1 MFSLWASNRDM
12 SAGNFPKQTDAPS
25 SVAEVIAEAW
35 HANVALN
42 LGREDAAFLAGIHA
56 YLLDAREPGLDDETL
71 RRIFAPVYELAQSGG
86 DSETQRATLTMGRL
100 RGQGIL
106 VRTDFGGLASEGE
119 FTLSPLG
126 LALAKSLENERE
138 LTKRNLSFMLM
149 HMRTVLADVLRAAA
163 IADSTQEWESQVI
176 WPLRDIVIE
185 LIRMVDQ
192 RQRGLDAAHKA
203 LRAEITQLVDSEWA
217 DAIDSC
223 VAMIRRV
230 DRTLRELNEVLSEH
244 VEHLDRQL
252 FDLAVYGA
260 KHRELPVLLDRTRN
274 QLLRLQS
281 WSARRYEEWHGYYRN
296 VQVFIRDVV
305 QTDPNNL
312 LRSRLTEQIRQFH
325 ARPYG
330 LLAVSPEP
338 FLHLRDVIRPT
349 ASAPLTVPDDL
360 LDHGPLAEY
369 AEPPP
374 DKVEVASAALV
385 ALLKEEGAIDIV
397 GAVRDVALDFSESEL
412 FRLLMRAT
420 PVLLRHG
427 MTIQCVLEQTWSKL
441 SERLHAQ
448 SLDLHARGSAG
459 EPAATQFSTPSEEGA
474 QP

>member
-1 MFSLWASNRDM
+1 MGVDDSS
-12 SAGNFPKQTDAPS
+12 KQTDAPPS
-25 SVAEVIAEAW
+25 IAEVIAEVW
-35 HANVALN
+35 HSNLVLN

-71 RRIFAPVYELAQSGG
+71 RRIFAPVYELAQSGA
-86 DSETQRATLTMGRL
+86 DSEVQRATLTIGRL
-100 RGQGIL
+100 RGQRIL
-106 VRTDFGGLASEGE
+106 LRTDFGGLASAGE
-119 FTLSPLG
+119 LTLSPLG
-126 LALAKSLENERE
+126 LALAKSMERERE
-138 LTKRNLSFMLM
+138 LTKRNLSFLLM
-149 HMRTVLADVLRAAA
+149 HMRTVLVDVLRAAA
-163 IADSTQEWESQVI
+163 NADTAQEWESQVI
-176 WPLRDIVIE
+176 WPLRDIVVE

-192 RQRGLDAAHKA
+192 RQRGLDAAHKV
-203 LRAEITQLVDSEWA
+203 LRKEITELVDSEWA

-223 VAMIRRV
+223 IAMIRRV

-252 FDLAVYGA
+252 FDLAIYGA
-260 KHRELPVLLDRTRN
+260 RHRELPVLLDRTRN

-281 WSARRYEEWHGYYRN
+281 WSVRRYEEWHGYYRN

-325 ARPYG
+325 VRPYG
-330 LLAVSPEP
+330 LLGVSPET
-338 FLHLRDVIRPT
+338 FLHLRDVSRPT
-349 ASAPLTVPDDL
+349 ALAPLAVPDDL
-360 LDHGPLAEY
+360 LVHRTLAEY

-374 DKVEVASAALV
+374 DKVELAVAVLV
-385 ALLKEEGAIDIV
+385 ERLKEEGEIDIV
-397 GAVRDVALDFSESEL
+397 GAARDVAHDFLEGEL

-420 PVLLRHG
+420 PVLLTHG
-427 MTIQCVLEQTWSKL
+427 MTTQWVLEQIWSKL

-448 SLDLHARGSAG
+448 SLNLHARARAG
-459 EPAATQFSTPSEEGA
+459 EPAATQLPAPSEERE

>member
-1 MFSLWASNRDM
+1 MGADNPPD
-12 SAGNFPKQTDAPS
+12 QTDAPS

-35 HANVALN
+35 HSNFALS

-56 YLLDAREPGLDDETL
+56 YLLDAPEPGLGEETL
-71 RRIFAPVYELAQSGG
+71 RRVFAPVYELAQSGA
-86 DSETQRATLTMGRL
+86 DSEAQRATLTIGRL

-106 VRTDFGGLASEGE
+106 LRTDFGGLASEGE
-119 FTLSPLG
+119 FILSPLG
-126 LALAKSLENERE
+126 LALAKSMEKERE
-138 LTKRNLSFMLM
+138 LTKRNLSFLLM
-149 HMRTVLADVLRAAA
+149 HMRTVLADVLRAAPN
-163 IADSTQEWESQVI
+163 ADSTQEWESQVV
-176 WPLRDIVIE
+176 WPLRDIVVE

-192 RQRGLDAAHKA
+192 RQRGLDAAHKV
-203 LRAEITQLVDSEWA
+203 LRKEITELVDSEWA

-223 VAMIRRV
+223 IAMIRRV

-252 FDLAVYGA
+252 FDLALYGA
-260 KHRELPVLLDRTRN
+260 KHPELPVLLDRTRN

-281 WSARRYEEWHGYYRN
+281 WGARRYEEWHGYYRN

-305 QTDPNNL
+305 QTDPSNL

-330 LLAVSPEP
+330 LLGVCPEP
-338 FLHLRDVIRPT
+338 FLHLRDVSRP
-349 ASAPLTVPDDL
+349 APSAPLMVPDEL
-360 LDHGPLAEY
+360 LVHGTVTDY

-374 DKVEVASAALV
+374 DKIELAVVALV
-385 ALLKEEGAIDIV
+385 ARLKEEGEIAIVD
-397 GAVRDVALDFSESEL
+397 AVRDVAPGFSDSAL

-427 MTIQCVLEQTWSKL
+427 MTTQWVFEQTWSKL

-448 SLDLHARGSAG
+448 SLDLLARDRAG
-459 EPAATQFSTPSEEGA
+459 DPAATQLPAPSDERA
-474 QP
+474 QQ

>member
-1 MFSLWASNRDM
+1 MGVNDSSEQ
-12 SAGNFPKQTDAPS
+12 SDAPP
-25 SVAEVIAEAW
+25 SVAEVIAEVW
-35 HANVALN
+35 HSNFALN
-42 LGREDAAFLAGIHA
+42 LGKEDAAFLAGIHA

-71 RRIFAPVYELAQSGG
+71 RRIFAPVHELAQSGA
-86 DSETQRATLTMGRL
+86 DSEVQRATLTIGRL
-100 RGQGIL
+100 RSQGIL

-126 LALAKSLENERE
+126 LALAKSMEKERE
-138 LTKRNLSFMLM
+138 LTKRNLSFVLM

-163 IADSTQEWESQVI
+163 NADSAQEWGSQVI
-176 WPLRDIVIE
+176 WPLRDIVVE

-192 RQRGLDAAHKA
+192 RQRGLDAAHKV
-203 LRAEITQLVDSEWA
+203 LRKEITELVDSEWA

-330 LLAVSPEP
+330 LLGVSPER
-338 FLHLRDVIRPT
+338 FLHLRDVSRPA
-349 ASAPLTVPDDL
+349 ASAPLAVPDEL
-360 LDHGPLAEY
+360 LIHGTLAEY

-374 DKVEVASAALV
+374 DKIELAVAALV
-385 ALLKEEGAIDIV
+385 ARLKEEGEIDIV
-397 GAVRDVALDFSESEL
+397 GAVRDIAPDFSESEL

-427 MTIQCVLEQTWSKL
+427 MTTQWVLEQTWSKL

-448 SLDLHARGSAG
+448 SLDLHGRGRAG
-459 EPAATQFSTPSEEGA
+459 EPAATPLPAPSEERA

>member
-1 MFSLWASNRDM
+1 MGVDDFSEQA
-12 SAGNFPKQTDAPS
+12 DAPP

-35 HANVALN
+35 QANFALN

-56 YLLDAREPGLDDETL
+56 YLLDAREPGLDDQTL
-71 RRIFAPVYELAQSGG
+71 RRIFAPEYELAQSGA
-86 DSETQRATLTMGRL
+86 DSEVQRATLTIGRL

-106 VRTDFGGLASEGE
+106 LRTDFGGVASEGE
-119 FTLSPLG
+119 YTLSPLG
-126 LALAKSLENERE
+126 LALAKSMEKERE
-138 LTKRNLSFMLM
+138 LTKRNLTFVLT

-163 IADSTQEWESQVI
+163 NADSAQEWESQVI
-176 WPLRDIVIE
+176 WPLRDIVVE

-192 RQRGLDAAHKA
+192 RQRGLDAAHKV
-203 LRAEITQLVDSEWA
+203 LRKEITELVDSEWA

-244 VEHLDRQL
+244 VEHFDRQL

-260 KHRELPVLLDRTRN
+260 RNRELPILLDRTRN
-274 QLLRLQS
+274 QLLRLHS

-305 QTDPNNL
+305 QTDPNNQ
-312 LRSRLTEQIRQFH
+312 LRSRLSEQIRRFH

-330 LLAVSPEP
+330 LLGVSPEP
-338 FLHLRDVIRPT
+338 FLHLREVSRPA
-349 ASAPLTVPDDL
+349 ASVPLTVPDEL
-360 LDHGPLAEY
+360 LVHGTLAEY

-374 DKVEVASAALV
+374 DKIELAVAALV
-385 ALLKEEGAIDIV
+385 TRLQEEGEIDIV
-397 GAVRDVALDFSESEL
+397 SAVPDVAPDFSESEL

-427 MTIQCVLEQTWSKL
+427 MTAQWVIEQTWSKL

-448 SLDLHARGSAG
+448 SLDLHALGRAG
-459 EPAATQFSTPSEEGA
+459 EPATTQLPAPSEERS

>member
-1 MFSLWASNRDM
+1 MDVDNSPDQAD
-12 SAGNFPKQTDAPS
+12 PPP

-35 HANVALN
+35 HANFSLN

-56 YLLDAREPGLDDETL
+56 YLLDARESGLDDETL
-71 RRIFAPVYELAQSGG
+71 RRIFAPVYELAQTGS
-86 DSETQRATLTMGRL
+86 DSETQRATLTIGRL

-106 VRTDFGGLASEGE
+106 LRTDFGGLASEGE

-126 LALAKSLENERE
+126 SALAKSMEKERE

-149 HMRTVLADVLRAAA
+149 HMRTVLANVLRAAA
-163 IADSTQEWESQVI
+163 NADAPQEWESEVI

-203 LRAEITQLVDSEWA
+203 LRKEITELVDTEWA

-260 KHRELPVLLDRTRN
+260 KHRELPILLDRTRN

-281 WSARRYEEWHGYYRN
+281 WSARRYEDWHGYYRN

-330 LLAVSPEP
+330 LLGVAPDP
-338 FLHLRDVIRPT
+338 FLHLRDVSRPT
-349 ASAPLTVPDDL
+349 ASAPLAVPDEL
-360 LDHGPLAEY
+360 LVHRSLAEY

-374 DKVEVASAALV
+374 DKIELAVAALV
-385 ALLKEEGAIDIV
+385 ARLEEDGGIDIV
-397 GAVRDVALDFSESEL
+397 AAVRDVAPDFSETEL
-412 FRLLMRAT
+412 FHLLMRAT
-420 PVLLRHG
+420 PVLLKHG
-427 MTIQCVLEQTWSKL
+427 MTMQLILEQTWRKL

-448 SLDLHARGSAG
+448 SLELHASGTAG
-459 EPAATQFSTPSEEGA
+459 KQDSTRALASPEERV